1 MRTKDYFKENYVR
14 YVIVFVMLLLLGLSF
29 FFASS
34 IESFFGLANALGKN
48 QISGEGFNSS
58 YKVTYI
64 DVGQGN
70 STLIEFP
77 DGKTALIDAGN
88 EIYGEKIGDVLAEK
102 GIGQIDYLIAT
113 HADSD
118 HIGGFN
124 YVLDLFE
131 VKNVFRP
138 FQIAGTGASA
148 DSFEVYDDEDL
159 KGVYESICSMSKTPK
174 ISRITSS
181 IYKEF
186 ITKIYDETY
195 IFDGSAYQCKVTVF
209 YNGLKIDGNGY
220 SIEFFFPKRNADYG
234 SLENNSNTYGYATVG
249 YGASDSNGCSAIFLV
264 KIGEEKF
271 FFSGDAPC
279 SSGSKTKK
287 HYEELDFLNSLSE
300 SQKQDLTG
308 VSIYIAGHH
317 GSAYSSS
324 DQLISLILPRFT
336 VISVGEFNT
345 YGHPAE
351 SMLLRVAK
359 NPRNESDYLLR
370 TDKFGTITFGT
381 VDGELKYKLEKFDIN
396 TKFNMSWYVLGSI
409 IFVSLSFVVFNIRG
423 KKSQKQIFIDWQ
435 NLFILLFLNNKGVEM
450 EKENQVL
457 VNQKYM
463 MKMVL
468 KGLEKPLFSVTKTCG
483 KLAKKLR
490 QIDENIRNAKQV
502 EDIYA
507 FSKDFK
513 KVEAELISSLALRDR
528 LLVIKNRNEKRLALA
543 DGIFN
548 SEGVYTQE
556 PNKGE
561 IEKTLK
567 EVQDVNENSINLNC
581 GLSGDERNVLF
592 DGNVWVMEGSKL
604 NLSDARNHEAFL
616 AIDENQLENLMELDS
631 KCLSTLDDIMLLNVG
646 LKKKILHEIAIF
658 VIENLEKCSMSEINE
673 KLGDLLSL
681 KKEVPRDAD
690 SYVAGVQN
698 LYAIIEKH
706 MLLKIYPRLSDKIS
720 KLECNENSE
729 LIPVSVKKR
738 LDSIAAEKIENNGN

>member
-14 YVIVFVMLLLLGLSF
+14 YVIVFAMLLLLGLSF

-34 IESFFGLANALGKN
+34 IESFLGLANALGKN
-48 QISGEGFNSS
+48 QISGESFNSS

-88 EIYGEKIGDVLAEK
+88 EIYGEKIGDVLTEK
-102 GIGQIDYLIAT
+102 GISQIDYLIAT

-148 DSFEVYDDEDL
+148 DSFEVYEDEDL

-195 IFDGSAYQCKVTVF
+195 ILDGSAYQCKVTVF

-220 SIEFFFPKRNADYG
+220 SIEFFFPKQNADYG
-234 SLENNSNTYGYATVG
+234 SLENNSNTYGYATFG
-249 YGASDSNGCSAIFLV
+249 YGATDSNGCSAIFLV

-287 HYEELDFLNSLSE
+287 HYEELDFLNSLSD

-308 VSIYIAGHH
+308 VSVYIAGHH
-317 GSAYSSS
+317 GSTYSSS

-396 TKFNMSWYVLGSI
+396 TKFNISWYVLGSI

-468 KGLEKPLFSVTKTCG
+468 KDLEKPLFSVTKTCG

-513 KVEAELISSLALRDR
+513 KVEAELIFSLALRDR

-567 EVQDVNENSINLNC
+567 EVQNVNENSINLNC

-616 AIDENQLENLMELDS
+616 AIDENQLENLMKLDS

-706 MLLKIYPRLSDKIS
+706 MLLKIYPWLSDKIS

>member
-1 MRTKDYFKENYVR
+1 
-14 YVIVFVMLLLLGLSF
+14 
-29 FFASS
+29 
-34 IESFFGLANALGKN
+34 
-48 QISGEGFNSS
+48 
-58 YKVTYI
+58 
-64 DVGQGN
+64 
-70 STLIEFP
+70 
-77 DGKTALIDAGN
+77 
-88 EIYGEKIGDVLAEK
+88 
-102 GIGQIDYLIAT
+102 
-113 HADSD
+113 
-118 HIGGFN
+118 
-124 YVLDLFE
+124 
-131 VKNVFRP
+131 
-138 FQIAGTGASA
+138 
-148 DSFEVYDDEDL
+148 
-159 KGVYESICSMSKTPK
+159 
-174 ISRITSS
+174 
-181 IYKEF
+181 
-186 ITKIYDETY
+186 
-195 IFDGSAYQCKVTVF
+195 
-209 YNGLKIDGNGY
+209 
-220 SIEFFFPKRNADYG
+220 
-234 SLENNSNTYGYATVG
+234 
-249 YGASDSNGCSAIFLV
+249 
-264 KIGEEKF
+264 
-271 FFSGDAPC
+271 
-279 SSGSKTKK
+279 
-287 HYEELDFLNSLSE
+287 
-300 SQKQDLTG
+300 
-308 VSIYIAGHH
+308 
-317 GSAYSSS
+317 
-324 DQLISLILPRFT
+324 
-336 VISVGEFNT
+336 
-345 YGHPAE
+345 
-351 SMLLRVAK
+351 
-359 NPRNESDYLLR
+359 
-370 TDKFGTITFGT
+370 
-381 VDGELKYKLEKFDIN
+381 
-396 TKFNMSWYVLGSI
+396 
-409 IFVSLSFVVFNIRG
+409 
-423 KKSQKQIFIDWQ
+423 
-435 NLFILLFLNNKGVEM
+435 M

-468 KGLEKPLFSVTKTCG
+468 KDLEKPLFSVTKTCG

-513 KVEAELISSLALRDR
+513 KVEAELIFSLALRDR

-567 EVQDVNENSINLNC
+567 EVQNVNENSINLNC

-616 AIDENQLENLMELDS
+616 AIDENQLENLMKLDS

-706 MLLKIYPRLSDKIS
+706 MLLKIYPWLSDKIS